1 MVTASLEYNQ
11 IDRPSTI
18 GMLSFMEGKCYF
30 RHEINKKNKNPIFI
44 VPKLI
49 FKKLDSLRKK
59 REGIEQQTLKINEI
73 KKNVAEMLTKLL
85 KNKGIEEEKETKRKW
100 SCYEFFLNCFLG
112 KKNKDKVNIED
123 NETKIDLRRLKWDN
137 TNIKH
142 KPPPVECDTENTA
155 KATFNSTKKEIGKKK
170 GKIKMKNTRK

>member
-1 MVTASLEYNQ
+1 
-11 IDRPSTI
+11 
-18 GMLSFMEGKCYF
+18 
-30 RHEINKKNKNPIFI
+30 
-44 VPKLI
+44 
-49 FKKLDSLRKK
+49 
-59 REGIEQQTLKINEI
+59 
-73 KKNVAEMLTKLL
+73 MLTKLL

-170 GKIKMKNTRK
+170 GKNKNEKHSEMSGYEGDAGGRSSFSLPSTPIREQFSSPITDYETNQLLSPQRSWSATPKREEYSSYTLNETD